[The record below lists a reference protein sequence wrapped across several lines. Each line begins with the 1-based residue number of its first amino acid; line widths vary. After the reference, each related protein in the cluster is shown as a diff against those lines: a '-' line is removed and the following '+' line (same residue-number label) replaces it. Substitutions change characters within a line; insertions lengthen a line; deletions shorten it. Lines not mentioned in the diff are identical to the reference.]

1 MAVFLIL
8 VFAVELSFAQWVP
21 SFREGRE
28 IAEREGKLI
37 LIYFYEEGCAYCRRM
52 EELVFPDRR
61 VDEVIGKAFLVVP
74 VNVEDIPQD
83 LDRRF
88 RTVGTPSLL
97 VYDPAAD
104 RVVIQLFGLQEAG
117 ELAELLGEICRR
129 KGRC

>member
-1 MAVFLIL
+1 VAPILIL
-8 VFAVELSFAQWVP
+8 IFVAGLSFSQWIP

-52 EELVFPDRR
+52 EETVFPDRR
-61 VDEVIGKAFLVVP
+61 VDKIIRRAFLVVP
-74 VNVEDIPQD
+74 VNVEEEPED

-97 VYDPAAD
+97 VYDPATD
-104 RVVIQLFGLQEAG
+104 RIVIQLFGVQEAG
-117 ELAELLGEICRR
+117 ELADLLGEICRR